1 MASRNN
7 DLVRKLSKLYNA
19 YTAIDDDRALRRS
32 GMTLAEYNA
41 LPDVFT
47 RLQND
52 GRAETFMSGLANYF
66 QKFGFNVSEGN
77 GVNFVITASSS
88 IGRRRIT
95 ASTSDMKSEFMR
107 FTKELEEDIQDNNP
121 AIGDNIMLVCDYVG
135 DRQATA
141 IAYITPLYNGIRADD
156 IDTLVIKYNGLPY
169 PNYVAYCMGN
179 GDIIA
184 QGESLRDIS
193 FDCYYWLHE
202 TVVAIWEEN
211 E

>member
-95 ASTSDMKSEFMR
+95 ASTSRKDVIEEFRR
-107 FTKELEEDIQDNNP
+107 FIDDLQYDLQDNENRNFELKGSYIDDDGEMSFEIEP
-121 AIGDNIMLVCDYVG
+121 RIYGEGGD
-135 DRQATA
+135 
-141 IAYITPLYNGIRADD
+141 PL
-156 IDTLVIKYNGLPY
+156 DTLTIDYDYTTGNIT
-169 PNYVAYCMGN
+169 AYCAENDDVVADGR
-179 GDIIA
+179 
-184 QGESLRDIS
+184 SFRDIRS
-193 FDCYYWLHE
+193 NCYNWLKE
-202 TVVAIWEEN
+202 TLIMMYEDMPDEY
-211 E
+211 